1 MKTLTYVVA
10 VCVFLFYLL
19 LRKKGKMLLSVALQA
34 LIVAANADAMCKS
47 GAPMGKHISF
57 ARPNPAMCSGTNAG
71 SNVEVCNTLSIDDTS
86 ADRRETIKV
95 NGGSKT
101 YVASSLT
108 VAKGTVFHIRTTGME
123 IKAKPVRSTW
133 SVHKTMYLP

>member
-1 MKTLTYVVA
+1 
-10 VCVFLFYLL
+10 
-19 LRKKGKMLLSVALQA
+19 MLLSIALQA
-34 LIVAANADAMCKS
+34 LIVAASADAMCKS

-57 ARPNPAMCSGTNAG
+57 ARPNPAMCS
-71 SNVEVCNTLSIDDTS
+71 VEVCNTLSIDTS